1 MNKVSVIGGGIG
13 GLAVAIR
20 MAARGYSVTLFEANE
35 YLGGKMGQIQEESFR
50 FDTGP
55 SFLHNPSLLKN

>member
-35 YLGGKMGQIQEESFR
+35 YLGGKMGQIQEEGFR

-55 SFLHNPSLLKN
+55 SLYTTPAY